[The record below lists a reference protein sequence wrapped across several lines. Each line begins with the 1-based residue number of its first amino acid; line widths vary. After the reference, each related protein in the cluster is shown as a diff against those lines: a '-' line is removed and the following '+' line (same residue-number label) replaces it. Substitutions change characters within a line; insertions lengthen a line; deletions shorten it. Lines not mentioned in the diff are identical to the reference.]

1 MSASPGRSLAAAA
14 HSGRVAAVLS
24 AHQGDQ
30 HLAEPTQSLQQA
42 GQEQQQQQQTQQ
54 QQSQHQQQ
62 PQQQRR
68 TRPTQGELVQ
78 RCMVAGPPT
87 IDIGANLVDKSFD
100 KDREAVL
107 ERAAQA
113 GVVATVVTGT
123 CVRTSRAAA
132 ALCDSPAGRRHNLYF
147 TAGVHCHN
155 AKDCDEGTLGALRQL
170 AAHERCV
177 AIGET
182 GLDFNRNFSPPGVQ
196 GRWFAA
202 QVQMAEELQLPL
214 FLHCRDAGER
224 FAEIMRQ
231 HRRSVDGMVH
241 CFTGSRA
248 ELEAFLGMGLHIGIT
263 GWVADDRPERG
274 GAQLAALLPL
284 VPDDRLFIETDCPY
298 LTPRSITPSKSRPQR
313 NEPALLP
320 HVLAA
325 VAAARG
331 QSPEH
336 VARVT
341 TENAR
346 RFFRLADA

>member
-1 MSASPGRSLAAAA
+1 MQPPQAI
-14 HSGRVAAVLS
+14 
-24 AHQGDQ
+24 DQ
-30 HLAEPTQSLQQA
+30 QQPQQTQLQQQSLQPQQA
-42 GQEQQQQQQTQQ
+42 QGQGQAQQQQQQQ
-54 QQSQHQQQ
+54 
-62 PQQQRR
+62 QQQRR
-68 TRPTQGELVQ
+68 TRPSQGELVQ
-78 RCMVAGPPT
+78 RCMVVGPAT

-113 GVVATVVTGT
+113 GVAAIIVTGT

-132 ALCDSPAGRRHNLYF
+132 ALCDSPAERRHNLYF

-155 AKDCDEGTLGALRQL
+155 AKGCDEHTLGALRQL

-182 GLDFNRNFSPPGVQ
+182 GLDFNRNFSPPEVQ
-196 GRWFAA
+196 ERWFAA
-202 QVQMAEELQLPL
+202 QVQLAEELRMPL
-214 FLHCRDAGER
+214 FLHCRDAGAR
-224 FAEIMRQ
+224 FADILRQ
-231 HRRSVDGMVH
+231 HRRGVNGVVH

-248 ELEAFLGMGLHIGIT
+248 ELEAFLEMGLHIGIT

-274 GAQLAALLPL
+274 GAELAALLPL
-284 VPDDRLFIETDCPY
+284 IPDDRLFIETDCPY

-320 HVLAA
+320 HVLSA

-331 QSPEH
+331 QSPKH
-336 VARVT
+336 VAGVT

-346 RFFRLADA
+346 RFFRLG

>member
-1 MSASPGRSLAAAA
+1 MSMSASPSRGLAAAA
-14 HSGRVAAVLS
+14 QSGRVAVSPDSQEGDDLLS
-24 AHQGDQ
+24 ELVQ
-30 HLAEPTQSLQQA
+30 PLQPVDR
-42 GQEQQQQQQTQQ
+42 QQQQQQHTMQQ
-54 QQSQHQQQ
+54 QQPMQQQ
-62 PQQQRR
+62 QQHQRR

-78 RCMVAGPPT
+78 RSMVVGPPT
-87 IDIGANLVDKSFD
+87 IDIGANLVDRSFD

-113 GVVATVVTGT
+113 GVAAIIVTGT

-132 ALCDSPAGRRHNLYF
+132 ALCDSPAGRRHNLHF

-155 AKDCDEGTLGALRQL
+155 AKGCDEHTLDALRQL

-182 GLDFNRNFSPPGVQ
+182 GLDFNRNFSPPEVQ
-196 GRWFAA
+196 ERWFAA
-202 QVQMAEELQLPL
+202 QVQLAEELRLPL

-224 FAEIMRQ
+224 FAEILRQ
-231 HRRSVDGMVH
+231 HRRDVDGVVH

-298 LTPRSITPSKSRPQR
+298 LTDRKS
-313 NEPALLP
+313 
-320 HVLAA
+320 V
-325 VAAARG
+325 V
-331 QSPEH
+331 
-336 VARVT
+336 
-341 TENAR
+341 
-346 RFFRLADA
+346 